1 MQACRKDESIRT
13 RSTSRKMYG
22 TDILL
27 YVQRTHNTHR
37 ICVPSPALS
46 RMWQLQLSCVRSG
59 IEARNVRSALLHF
72 AQDKRV
78 NDIN

>member
-1 MQACRKDESIRT
+1 MQARRKDESIRT
-13 RSTSRKMYG
+13 RSTTREMYG

-27 YVQRTHNTHR
+27 HVQHTHILTHR

-46 RMWQLQLSCVRSG
+46 RMWQLQSSRIASDG
-59 IEARNVRSALLHF
+59 TEARRALLRF